1 MFGSKGSDARSAV
14 RSATGGTGSAPPRG
28 SRLPKRP
35 RVPRARTP
43 RRQVAAVTAL
53 AIAVLVLLVGVVVG
67 AASVIGRVTD
77 DEPSNI
83 SEIVN
88 SVATPSTT
96 PSPEPAGCPV
106 TAGDQS
112 SGEGVIAAFEHAYYS
127 LRSADAVIAVMAPG
141 AVSYSPAEV
150 QAGIDSIPA
159 GTTYC
164 MTVTGVSA
172 GTYALELTETRPSGK
187 GASLFQRITTAEI
200 DGRHFITSITDAEGI

>member
-1 MFGSKGSDARSAV
+1 MFGSKGSATKPAV
-14 RSATGGTGSAPPRG
+14 RSATGGTGTRPA
-28 SRLPKRP
+28 RLPSRP
-35 RVPRARTP
+35 RMPHARTP

-88 SVATPSTT
+88 SAATPSTT

-106 TAGDQS
+106 SAGDQN
-112 SGEGVIAAFEHAYYS
+112 SGEGVIAAFEHAYYT
-127 LRSADAVIAVMAPG
+127 LRSADAAIALLTPPG
-141 AVSYSPAEV
+141 AAPFAADMQSAINATPE
-150 QAGIDSIPA
+150 

-172 GTYALELTETRPSGK
+172 GTYAMELTESRPSGK

-200 DGRHFITSITDAEGI
+200 DGRHFITSITDAEGN

>member
-1 MFGSKGSDARSAV
+1 MFGSKGSAPKPAV
-14 RSATGGTGSAPPRG
+14 RSATGGTGTRPA
-28 SRLPKRP
+28 RLPSRP
-35 RVPRARTP
+35 RMPHARTP

-53 AIAVLVLLVGVVVG
+53 SIAVLVLLVGVVVG

-106 TAGDQS
+106 SAGDQN
-112 SGEGVIAAFEHAYYS
+112 SGEGVIAAFEHAYYT
-127 LRSADAVIAVMAPG
+127 LRSADAAIALLTPG
-141 AVSYSPAEV
+141 AAPFAADMQSAINATPE
-150 QAGIDSIPA
+150 

-172 GTYALELTETRPSGK
+172 GTYAMELDESRPSGK
-187 GASLFQRITTAEI
+187 GASLYQRITTAVI
-200 DGRHFITSITDAEGI
+200 DGRHFITSITDAEGIR